1 LALHLKLLP
10 AFMVPAKGGLV
21 KMSDTSGNP
30 QGRLAALDQ
39 FRGYTMVGMLLV
51 NFLGSYKVCPQILK
65 HTHDYCSYADTIMP
79 QFLFAAGFAMQL
91 SLGKRLQQGGRMP
104 WGRAIRRILSLAV
117 IAIVWYSFCDFSTI
131 VQRFRTEETAV
142 VLGTLFKRSLFQ
154 TLLHIAVTSLWIL
167 PVIGASPGV
176 RMGYAA
182 FSGLLHVVLS
192 GWFNFLWVNSN
203 PMGIDGGPLG
213 FLTWSIPAICG
224 TLACDLVR
232 SKGANA
238 ARTLIGPGVGL
249 MFVAWC
255 WSCGSTLY
263 NVPDEFV
270 NEQKA
275 VKLAEDSVL
284 PSPERI
290 QRWSGSIMEPPFVP
304 PPNAE
309 HRKWNYW
316 MMSQRGGTISYTTF
330 SAGFSL
336 VVFALFLWACDS
348 RKWQV
353 GVFRTLGTNS
363 LAAYLLHDV
372 ASWWISP
379 WFPTSSGPI
388 MAAFGFLCFS
398 GFVYGVCCMMER
410 RGWLIRV

>member
-1 LALHLKLLP
+1 
-10 AFMVPAKGGLV
+10 
-21 KMSDTSGNP
+21 MSDISSSSP
-30 QGRLAALDQ
+30 ARLAALDQ

-51 NFLGSYKVCPQILK
+51 NFLGSYEVCPRILK
-65 HTHDYCSYADTIMP
+65 HSHDYCSYADTIMP

-91 SLGKRLQQGGRMP
+91 SLGRRLQQGGQMP
-104 WGRAIRRILSLAV
+104 WARAIRRILSLAA
-117 IAIVWYSFCDFSTI
+117 IAIVWYSICDLSAI
-131 VQRFRTEETAV
+131 VQKFRTEDTTV
-142 VLGTLFKRSLFQ
+142 VLGTLFKRNLFQ
-154 TLLHIAVTSLWIL
+154 TLLHIAITSLWIL
-167 PVIGASPGV
+167 PVIGASSRV

-182 FSGLLHVVLS
+182 FSGMLHVVLS
-192 GWFNFLWVNSN
+192 GWFNFQWVNSN

-232 SKGANA
+232 LKGASA
-238 ARTLIGPGVGL
+238 ARSLIGPGIGL
-249 MFVAWC
+249 MFIAWC
-255 WSCGSTLY
+255 CSCGSTLY
-263 NVPDEFV
+263 NVPAELV

-275 VKLAEDSVL
+275 FKLAEDSVL
-284 PSPERI
+284 PSLERI
-290 QRWSGSIMEPPFVP
+290 QRWSSSSMEPPFVP

-348 RKWQV
+348 YKWQA
-353 GVFRTLGTNS
+353 GILRTLGTNS

-379 WFPTSSGPI
+379 WFQKSSGPF
-388 MAAFGFLCFS
+388 MVTFGFLCFS
-398 GFVYGVCCMMER
+398 GFVYGVCWMLER

>member
-1 LALHLKLLP
+1 MLR
-10 AFMVPAKGGLV
+10 KGV
-21 KMSDTSGNP
+21 RVTMSDITSHP
-30 QGRLAALDQ
+30 APRLAALDQ
-39 FRGYTMVGMLLV
+39 FRGYTMFGMLLV
-51 NFLGSYKVCPQILK
+51 NYLGSYDVCPRLLK
-65 HTHDYCSYADTIMP
+65 HSHDYCSYADTIMP

-104 WGRAIRRILSLAV
+104 WARAIRRILSLAA

-131 VQRFRTEETAV
+131 VQKFRTEETSAV
-142 VLGTLFKRSLFQ
+142 FGTLFKRSLFQ

-167 PVIGASPGV
+167 PVIGASSRM
-176 RMGYAA
+176 RMGYAV
-182 FSGLLHVVLS
+182 FSGLLHVLLS
-192 GWFNFLWVNSN
+192 AWFNFHWVNSS
-203 PMGIDGGPLG
+203 PAGIDDGPLG

-232 SKGANA
+232 SQGATA
-238 ARTLIGPGVGL
+238 ARRLAGTGIGL

-263 NVPDEFV
+263 DVPDDLV
-270 NEQKA
+270 NNQQA
-275 VKLAEDSVL
+275 VKLAEDPVW
-284 PSPERI
+284 PSLERI
-290 QRWSGSIMEPPFVP
+290 QRWNGSIVEPPFVP
-304 PPNAE
+304 PPNSN

-336 VVFALFLWACDS
+336 LLFGIFLWVCDS
-348 RKWQV
+348 CKWQA

-372 ASWWISP
+372 ASWWVSP
-379 WFPTSSGPI
+379 WFPKSSGPFVV
-388 MAAFGFLCFS
+388 AVGFLCFS
-398 GFVYGVCCMMER
+398 GFVYGVCWMMER

>member
-1 LALHLKLLP
+1 
-10 AFMVPAKGGLV
+10 
-21 KMSDTSGNP
+21 MSDISSSSP
-30 QGRLAALDQ
+30 ARLAALDQ

-51 NFLGSYKVCPQILK
+51 NFLGSYEVCPRILK
-65 HTHDYCSYADTIMP
+65 HSHDYCSYADTIMP

-91 SLGKRLQQGGRMP
+91 SLGRRLQQGGQMP
-104 WGRAIRRILSLAV
+104 WARAIRRILSLAA
-117 IAIVWYSFCDFSTI
+117 IAIVWYSICDLSAI
-131 VQRFRTEETAV
+131 VQKFRTEDTTV
-142 VLGTLFKRSLFQ
+142 VLGTLFKRNLFQ
-154 TLLHIAVTSLWIL
+154 TLLHIAITSLWIL
-167 PVIGASPGV
+167 PVIGASSRV

-182 FSGLLHVVLS
+182 FSGMLHVVLS
-192 GWFNFLWVNSN
+192 GWFNFQWVNSN

-232 SKGANA
+232 LKGASA
-238 ARTLIGPGVGL
+238 ARSLIGPGIGL
-249 MFVAWC
+249 MFIAWC
-255 WSCGSTLY
+255 CSCGSTLY
-263 NVPDEFV
+263 NVPAELV

-275 VKLAEDSVL
+275 FKLAEDSVL
-284 PSPERI
+284 PSLERI
-290 QRWSGSIMEPPFVP
+290 QRWSSSSIEPPFVP

-348 RKWQV
+348 YKWQA
-353 GVFRTLGTNS
+353 GILRTLGTNS

-379 WFPTSSGPI
+379 WFQKSSGPF
-388 MAAFGFLCFS
+388 MVTFGFLCFS
-398 GFVYGVCCMMER
+398 GFVYGVCWMLER

>member
-1 LALHLKLLP
+1 
-10 AFMVPAKGGLV
+10 
-21 KMSDTSGNP
+21 
-30 QGRLAALDQ
+30 
-39 FRGYTMVGMLLV
+39 
-51 NFLGSYKVCPQILK
+51 
-65 HTHDYCSYADTIMP
+65 MP

-91 SLGKRLQQGGRMP
+91 SLGRRLQQGGQMP
-104 WGRAIRRILSLAV
+104 WARAIRRILSLAA
-117 IAIVWYSFCDFSTI
+117 IAIVWYSFCDLSAI
-131 VQRFRTEETAV
+131 VQKFRTEDTTV
-142 VLGTLFKRSLFQ
+142 VLSTLFKRNLFQ

-167 PVIGASPGV
+167 PVIGASSRV

-192 GWFNFLWVNSN
+192 GWFNFQWVNSN

-232 SKGANA
+232 SKGASA
-238 ARTLIGPGVGL
+238 ARSLIGPGVGL

-263 NVPDEFV
+263 NVPAELV

-275 VKLAEDSVL
+275 VKLAEDPVL
-284 PSPERI
+284 PSLKRI
-290 QRWSGSIMEPPFVP
+290 QRSSGSITEPPFVP
-304 PPNAE
+304 PPNADF
-309 HRKWNYW
+309 RKWNYW

-348 RKWQV
+348 RKWQA
-353 GVFRTLGTNS
+353 GIFRTLGTNS

-379 WFPTSSGPI
+379 WFPRHSGPF
-388 MAAFGFLCFS
+388 MVTFGFLCFS
-398 GFVYGVCCMMER
+398 AFVYGVCWMMER

>member
-1 LALHLKLLP
+1 MP
-10 AFMVPAKGGLV
+10 RKGWSV
-21 KMSDTSGNP
+21 TMSDISSNS
-30 QGRLAALDQ
+30 QARLAALDQ

-51 NFLGSYKVCPQILK
+51 NFLGSYEVCPRILK
-65 HTHDYCSYADTIMP
+65 HSHDYCSYADTIMP

-91 SLGKRLQQGGRMP
+91 SLGRRLQQGGQMP
-104 WGRAIRRILSLAV
+104 WARAIRRILSLAA
-117 IAIVWYSFCDFSTI
+117 IAIVWYSFCDLSAI
-131 VQRFRTEETAV
+131 VQKFRTEDTTV
-142 VLGTLFKRSLFQ
+142 VLGTLFKRNLFQ

-167 PVIGASPGV
+167 PVIGASSRV

-182 FSGLLHVVLS
+182 FSGMLHVVLS
-192 GWFNFLWVNSN
+192 SWFNFQWVNSN

-232 SKGANA
+232 SKGASA
-238 ARTLIGPGVGL
+238 ARSLIGPGVGL

-263 NVPDEFV
+263 NVPAELV

-275 VKLAEDSVL
+275 VKLAEDPVL
-284 PSPERI
+284 PSSERI
-290 QRWSGSIMEPPFVP
+290 QRRSGSIMEPPFVP

-348 RKWQV
+348 RKWQA
-353 GVFRTLGTNS
+353 GIFRTLGTNS

-379 WFPTSSGPI
+379 WFPRHSGPF
-388 MAAFGFLCFS
+388 MVTFGFLCFS
-398 GFVYGVCCMMER
+398 AFVYGVCWMMER

>member
-1 LALHLKLLP
+1 MLLLAFVMP
-10 AFMVPAKGGLV
+10 RKGGPV
-21 KMSDTSGNP
+21 NMSDTSGNP
-30 QGRLAALDQ
+30 KSRLVALDQ
-39 FRGYTMVGMLLV
+39 FRGYTMFGMLLV
-51 NFLGSYKVCPQILK
+51 NFLGSYEVCPRILK

-91 SLGKRLQQGGRMP
+91 SLGKRLQQGGQMP
-104 WGRAIRRILSLAV
+104 WARALRRILSLAA
-117 IAIVWYSFCDFSTI
+117 IAIIWYSFCDFSTI
-131 VQRFRTEETAV
+131 VERFRTEETAV

-167 PVIGASPGV
+167 PLIGASSRV
-176 RMGYAA
+176 RMGYAV

-192 GWFNFLWVNSN
+192 GWFNFQWVNSN

-213 FLTWSIPAICG
+213 YLTWSIPAICG
-224 TLACDLVR
+224 TLACDQVR

-238 ARTLIGPGVGL
+238 ARSLIGPGVGL
-249 MFVAWC
+249 MFAAWC

-275 VKLAEDSVL
+275 VKLAEDPVL
-284 PSPERI
+284 PSPERF
-290 QRWSGSIMEPPFVP
+290 QGWSSSIMEPPFVP
-304 PPNAE
+304 PPTSAY
-309 HRKWNYW
+309 RKWNYW

-330 SAGFSL
+330 AAGFSL
-336 VVFALFLWACDS
+336 VLFAFFLWACDS
-348 RKWQV
+348 RQWQS

-379 WFPTSSGPI
+379 WFPESSGPI
-388 MAAFGFLCFS
+388 MVAFGFLCFS
-398 GFVYGVCCMMER
+398 GFVYGVCWMMER
-410 RGWLIRV
+410 QGWLIRV

>member
-1 LALHLKLLP
+1 MHSKLLP
-10 AFMVPAKGGLV
+10 AFMVPRKGGSV
-21 KMSDTSGNP
+21 TMSNISSNP
-30 QGRLAALDQ
+30 PSRLAALDQ

-51 NFLGSYKVCPQILK
+51 NFLGSYEVCPRILR
-65 HTHDYCSYADTIMP
+65 HSHDYCSYADTIMP

-91 SLGKRLQQGGRMP
+91 SLGKRLQQGGCMP
-104 WGRAIRRILSLAV
+104 WARAIRRILSLAA
-117 IAIVWYSFCDFSTI
+117 IAIVWYSICDFSAI

-167 PVIGASPGV
+167 PVIGASSGV
-176 RMGYAA
+176 RIGYAA

-192 GWFNFLWVNSN
+192 GWFNFQWVNSN

-232 SKGANA
+232 SKGAPA
-238 ARTLIGPGVGL
+238 ARSLIVPGVGL

-255 WSCGSTLY
+255 WSCCSTLY
-263 NVPDEFV
+263 NVPAELV
-270 NEQKA
+270 NEQNA
-275 VKLAEDSVL
+275 LKLADDLVL
-284 PSPERI
+284 PSLERI

-309 HRKWNYW
+309 HREWNYW

-336 VVFALFLWACDS
+336 VVFAFFLWACDS

-353 GVFRTLGTNS
+353 GIFRTLGTNS

-379 WFPTSSGPI
+379 WFPVGSGPV
-388 MAAFGFLCFS
+388 MVAFGFLCFS
-398 GFVYGVCCMMER
+398 GFVYGVCWMMER
-410 RGWLIRV
+410 RGWLIRA